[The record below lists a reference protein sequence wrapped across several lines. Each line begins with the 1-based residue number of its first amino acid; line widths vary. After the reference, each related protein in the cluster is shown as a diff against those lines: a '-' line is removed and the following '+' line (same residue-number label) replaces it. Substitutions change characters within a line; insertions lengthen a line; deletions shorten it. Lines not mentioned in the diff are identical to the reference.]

1 MSSATPVPE
10 TRCLQTEGPWTTLRN
25 HGRWALVKES
35 FIRMRYADGFS
46 HSRALAF
53 QITLAFIPF
62 LVATEGFA
70 GVFHKYSFARIIQQ
84 SLRLLTPGATESV
97 LKTAGDQAAHA
108 SSNGAVFAL
117 VFGMLASLVSIATA
131 LGQIERGANRIYG
144 VEQDRPGPKK
154 YGLATLLGIVASVML
169 LAALALLVAGA
180 AVGSSLQRQPGWGH
194 DVAALW
200 RVARYPLG
208 IALAVG
214 VFAVLFRI
222 SPRRQ
227 QPRTSWLMLGSGV
240 SVVLW
245 LISTGGLA
253 LYVDHSGDFGTIYG
267 PLTGVMALLL
277 WSLLSSISLFLGL
290 AFAAQLESFRAGV
303 LEPVDDDKAA
313 GQVEADAEN
322 GAEEEYGG
330 ASRDNDRV
338 TAPGSSTAA
347 RA

>member
-10 TRCLQTEGPWTTLRN
+10 THSLQTEGPWTTLHN
-25 HGRWALVKES
+25 HGNWALVKES

-70 GVFHKYSFARIIQQ
+70 GLFHKYSFAQVIEQT
-84 SLRLLTPGATESV
+84 LRLLTPGATQSV
-97 LKTAGDQAAHA
+97 LKTAGAQAAQA
-108 SSNGAVFAL
+108 SNNGAVFAL
-117 VFGMLASLVSIATA
+117 VFGLLASLVSIATA

-144 VEQDRPGPKK
+144 VEQDRAGPKK
-154 YGLATLLGIVASVML
+154 YGLATLLGIGASTML
-169 LAALALLVAGA
+169 VAALALLVAGS
-180 AVGSSLQRQPGWGH
+180 AVGASLKRQPGWGH
-194 DVAALW
+194 AVADAW
-200 RVARYPLG
+200 WVGRYPIG
-208 IALAVG
+208 VAMAVA

-227 QPRTSWLMLGSGV
+227 QPSTSWLMLGSGV

-245 LISTGGLA
+245 LITTGGLA
-253 LYVDHSGDFGTIYG
+253 LYVDNSGDFGKIYG

-303 LEPVDDDKAA
+303 LEPVDEDKAS
-313 GQVEADAEN
+313 GQVEADEDGDAHEQYGAGNGEN
-322 GAEEEYGG
+322 GGM
-330 ASRDNDRV
+330 
-338 TAPGSSTAA
+338 TAPAAPTAA
-347 RA
+347 RP